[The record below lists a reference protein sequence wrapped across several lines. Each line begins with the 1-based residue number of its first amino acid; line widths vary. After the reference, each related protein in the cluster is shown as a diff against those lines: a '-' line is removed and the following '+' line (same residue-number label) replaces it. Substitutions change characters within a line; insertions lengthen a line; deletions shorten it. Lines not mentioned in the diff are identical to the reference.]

1 MTSINKKHR
10 GKEENNS
17 NAAGTTP
24 WPAFS
29 RKKIGNFFPN
39 KISELFSRKKIGNF
53 FSEKTQ
59 KLYLSK
65 IEIFFPKKIGKFFP

>member
-10 GKEENNS
+10 GKGENNS
-17 NAAGTTP
+17 NAAGTTS

-29 RKKIGNFFPN
+29 P
-39 KISELFSRKKIGNF
+39 KKIGNF

-59 KLYLSK
+59 KLYLSE